1 MGSITRSHSF
11 VSGEKPTESEWN
23 VDIDQLFTL
32 VNGQLDTNNVDT
44 SSSDGVSVLNANQTI
59 TGTRTHSGTLTMADD
74 IDLIFGTNSDIKIQ
88 YDEGTDDA
96 LLIDTGVEGAALA
109 VVLKAD
115 QGDDAGDA
123 WKLNVADGG
132 VITLGN
138 DIASKGTY
146 VTQLTLTPNS
156 TAASSTTAI
165 VGHAT
170 VGGNLTVTGG
180 VTVAGAS
187 AFDIG
192 DSDKLLLGDSDDLQ
206 VYHDGSNSY
215 IANATGALK
224 LATETSGIAIT
235 IGHSTSETTVA
246 DNLTVTGTLGA
257 GASTLASLVC
267 TAAATFGGG
276 TGSSGATITTG
287 GAGTFDGILKTE
299 DTTNATSTTDGSLQ
313 TDGGLSV
320 ALDVIVGDDLK
331 LLTDSSVLSLGVD
344 SDATLTHDG
353 TTGVTIAA
361 NPIIV
366 DSGDALTL
374 DAHTGIFIFKDAGSE
389 VLRFTEG
396 NSGDVTVKLA
406 TNGKD
411 LVFTDNGDATNMKIL
426 DAAAGINVPGEVQT
440 TKIAYTDGDDAITIA
455 DGGGVTTS
463 GTLTIGTVAAAG
475 SDTDK
480 FLVLDSSGNV
490 DYRTG
495 SQVLSD
501 IGAAGSGSSTAAD
514 DISAGD
520 GAVSIETT
528 SGNITIDAQA
538 NDADVI
544 IKVDDNGSA
553 VTALT
558 LDGSDEGNAI
568 FVNDV
573 QLKSD
578 GALLEFGAD
587 LDTTLT
593 HTDGTG
599 LTLNSTN
606 KLTFGD
612 AASFIQQSADGTLR
626 IDGEAIIDLN
636 ASTRVDVSGDLK
648 VGGEVQTAS
657 IGYTDGDNAI
667 TIADGGGCTFAQD
680 ATFGDN
686 TKVTLGDGG
695 DADLYYDGT
704 NVILL
709 PGVVGNGS
717 VGIGSTNF
725 GPSDGSTVTTLRVA
739 TFGAQGAAGSLELVG
754 QQASGSSSQ
763 TVGNIDFLGYATDGG
778 TLTSRAAIRSVTES
792 EYRNSTLEFWTNRA
806 DEAYTKRMVINSNG
820 NVGIGTD
827 SPNTDLEIRGPAAD
841 FGQLTLST
849 AELTMVDTD
858 PLGRIDFRAPLESS
872 GSNAVLPTAR
882 LEARATET
890 FDATHNQTDLLFLLA
905 NDGGV
910 TEKMR
915 ICSTGNVSIGVADDG
930 LARLRVKHDQQQ
942 QVLWPSQ
949 TDSSRTMQV
958 VQIGTARAADTD
970 YYLMYLFSSETGSA
984 DAEFTF
990 RADGNAYADG
1000 SWSGSGADYQ
1010 EYFEGK
1016 DGDAPE
1022 VGRSVV
1028 LDNDKV
1034 RYYDSNSDSLDDIIG
1049 ATRPEADNK
1058 NSAVIGN
1065 TAWNHW
1071 TDKYLTD
1078 DWGVYLREN
1087 VSLWSWTET
1096 DENGSQTNYGV
1107 YERDMLRRDPDW
1119 TPPEGAVESFH
1130 SVRKLNPDY
1139 VAPNPD
1145 NAEGEPE
1152 DTGYSPRAER
1162 DEWWLV
1168 GLLGQVQ
1175 IKAGEAT
1182 NPRWIKMKQI
1192 SDNVDLWLVR

>member
-32 VNGQLDTNNVDT
+32 VAGQLDTNNVDT
-44 SSSDGVSVLNANQTI
+44 TSSDGISVLNANQTVS
-59 TGTRTHSGTLTMADD
+59 GTRSHSGAVTITNDV
-74 IDLIFGTNSDIKIQ
+74 DLIFGTDSDIKIR
-88 YDEGTDDA
+88 YDETTDDA
-96 LLIDTGVEGAALA
+96 LRIDTGVENAPLA
-109 VVLKAD
+109 IVLKAD

-123 WKLNVADGG
+123 WKVNLAAAAG
-132 VITLGN
+132 VLTFGN

-146 VTQLTLTPNS
+146 VTQLTLTPHA
-156 TAASSTTAI
+156 TVASSTTAI
-165 VGHAT
+165 AGHAT

-192 DSDKLLLGDSDDLQ
+192 DSDKLLLGDSDDLT

-215 IANATGALK
+215 ITNATGALK
-224 LATETSGIAIT
+224 IATETSGIAVT
-235 IGHSTSETTVA
+235 IGHTTSETTIA
-246 DNLTVTGTLGA
+246 DNATVTGTLAA
-257 GASTLASLVC
+257 GASTLASLVCTAAGTFGGGYGDTGATISTAGVGQFNGALTTDGALTAASLVC

-299 DTTNATSTTDGSLQ
+299 DATDATSTTDGSLQ

-320 ALDVIVGDDLK
+320 AKDAILGNDVK
-331 LLTDSSVLSLGVD
+331 LLTDSSVLSLGVG

-361 NPIIV
+361 NPVIV

-374 DAHTGIFIFKDAGSE
+374 DAHTGIFVFKDAGTE

-406 TNGKD
+406 TNAKD

-463 GTLTIGTVAAAG
+463 STLSIGTVAAAG
-475 SDTDK
+475 EDTDK

-495 SQVLSD
+495 TQVLSD

-648 VGGEVQTAS
+648 VGGEVQTAG
-657 IGYTDGDNAI
+657 IGYTDGDNAM
-667 TIADGGGCTFAQD
+667 TIADGGAVTFAAD
-680 ATFGDN
+680 AYVANGSG
-686 TKVTLGDGG
+686 L
-695 DADLYYDGT
+695 
-704 NVILL
+704 
-709 PGVVGNGS
+709 VVGNTAQVATNTLTGEAQIQGTTNNDSLLSISRYSADGTPPRLHFAKSRNATIGNVTGAVQSGDDLGSIGFCGSDGTDFNNQSASIGAVVSGS
-717 VGIGSTNF
+717 VSGDTVPVDLIFNTGTAATERMRLDSAGNMSLGYNSTASAAFTNTTNSRGLLIYNSDDSASTKSTELTLAANAGNTQCVINFTEDITSTFDGQILYDLNADDMYFKTSGNNTRMQIDPNGRVGFNVSPVPTAYNTLGVVIDQKTGDDGILTFKSTGDVAHAITDQAETATYGMVKKLAATAGGVEIKGLSGGEGAVRLAGFQTGEQTSDTDASNGSCLRLGAYKKSGSNYAAIGSTGNIF
-725 GPSDGSTVTTLRVA
+725 AIDNADTVRLILKGNGDMHITNTTLTALDEEDDIGLVRAFQKASSKGVGLVMSKWDAVMKENEDDLRRVGVLSSESD
-739 TFGAQGAAGSLELVG
+739 FVIQQNFNSLIGGSVWQL
-754 QQASGSSSQ
+754 
-763 TVGNIDFLGYATDGG
+763 
-778 TLTSRAAIRSVTES
+778 
-792 EYRNSTLEFWTNRA
+792 
-806 DEAYTKRMVINSNG
+806 YTKLQDTKEFYENKI
-820 NVGIGTD
+820 
-827 SPNTDLEIRGPAAD
+827 AA
-841 FGQLTLST
+841 
-849 AELTMVDTD
+849 
-858 PLGRIDFRAPLESS
+858 LESR
-872 GSNAVLPTAR
+872 LMR
-882 LEARATET
+882 LE
-890 FDATHNQTDLLFLLA
+890 N
-905 NDGGV
+905 
-910 TEKMR
+910 
-915 ICSTGNVSIGVADDG
+915 
-930 LARLRVKHDQQQ
+930 
-942 QVLWPSQ
+942 
-949 TDSSRTMQV
+949 
-958 VQIGTARAADTD
+958 
-970 YYLMYLFSSETGSA
+970 
-984 DAEFTF
+984 
-990 RADGNAYADG
+990 
-1000 SWSGSGADYQ
+1000 
-1010 EYFEGK
+1010 
-1016 DGDAPE
+1016 
-1022 VGRSVV
+1022 
-1028 LDNDKV
+1028 
-1034 RYYDSNSDSLDDIIG
+1034 
-1049 ATRPEADNK
+1049 
-1058 NSAVIGN
+1058 
-1065 TAWNHW
+1065 
-1071 TDKYLTD
+1071 
-1078 DWGVYLREN
+1078 
-1087 VSLWSWTET
+1087 
-1096 DENGSQTNYGV
+1096 
-1107 YERDMLRRDPDW
+1107 
-1119 TPPEGAVESFH
+1119 
-1130 SVRKLNPDY
+1130 
-1139 VAPNPD
+1139 
-1145 NAEGEPE
+1145 
-1152 DTGYSPRAER
+1152 
-1162 DEWWLV
+1162 
-1168 GLLGQVQ
+1168 
-1175 IKAGEAT
+1175 
-1182 NPRWIKMKQI
+1182 
-1192 SDNVDLWLVR
+1192 